1 MKESGTAARIARE
14 VFSVVSSEEVL
25 SKIKPPAQAMI
36 EDQVGRLEDR
46 IDDAYL
52 LLRVIVALQVAS
64 LGAIFML
71 AF

>member
-14 VFSVVSSEEVL
+14 VLNAVSSEEIL
-25 SKIKPPAQAMI
+25 SKIKPPGQAMI
-36 EDQVGRLEDR
+36 QDQVDRLEER
-46 IDDAYL
+46 IGDAYL
-52 LLRVIVALQVAS
+52 LLRVIAALQVAS